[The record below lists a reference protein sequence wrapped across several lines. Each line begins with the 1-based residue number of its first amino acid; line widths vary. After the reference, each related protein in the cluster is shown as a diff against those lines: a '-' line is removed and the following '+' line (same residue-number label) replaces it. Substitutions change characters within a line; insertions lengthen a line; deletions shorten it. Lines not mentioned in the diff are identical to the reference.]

1 MSMTD
6 ILKKLNNGDFD
17 PNEGKVKDETQIPD
31 GTYNVSMSAVTH
43 GFWENSRTDYLRFDM
58 TVLDGKEAGRIEF
71 ITPTLAQKTSKG
83 KPMPDFV
90 LSRSIQTI
98 KIIGAMVGYQVPDD
112 PFITAMTNETE
123 AYEALKNGFMPYVGK
138 TLQMTIKSSP
148 NKKNPDHPY
157 RNYDF
162 AKLAQPKELS
172 VDGNQDPFADQAVKD
187 PNELTD
193 DDLPFGK

>member
-6 ILKKLNNGDFD
+6 ILKKLNSGDFD
-17 PNEGKVKDETQIPD
+17 PNEGKVKDETNIPD

-43 GFWENSRTDYLRFDM
+43 GVWKNSRTDYLRFDM

-123 AYEALKNGFMPYVGK
+123 AYEVLKNGFMPYVGK

-148 NKKNPDHPY
+148 KKKEQHRPNRKYHY
-157 RNYDF
+157 
-162 AKLAQPKELS
+162 AKLAQPKVAD
-172 VDGNQDPFADQAVKD
+172 VDSKQDPFADQKSGI
-187 PNELTD
+187 ELTD
-193 DDLPFGK
+193 DDLPFDK

>member
-6 ILKKLNNGDFD
+6 ILKKLNSGDFD
-17 PNEGKVKDETQIPD
+17 PNEGKVKDETNIPD

-43 GFWENSRTDYLRFDM
+43 GVWKNSRTDYLRFDM

-71 ITPTLAQKTSKG
+71 ITRTLAQKTSKG

-123 AYEALKNGFMPYVGK
+123 AYEVLKNGFMPYVGK

-148 NKKNPDHPY
+148 NKKDPDRPY

-162 AKLAQPKELS
+162 AKLAQPKVAD
-172 VDGNQDPFADQAVKD
+172 VDSKQDPFADQKSGI
-187 PNELTD
+187 ELTD

>member
-6 ILKKLNNGDFD
+6 ILKKLNSGDFD
-17 PNEGKVKDETQIPD
+17 PNEGKVKDETNIPD

-43 GFWENSRTDYLRFDM
+43 GVWKNSRTDYLRFDM

-83 KPMPDFV
+83 EPMPDFV

-123 AYEALKNGFMPYVGK
+123 AYEVLKNGFMPYVGK

-148 NKKNPDHPY
+148 NKKDPDRPY

-162 AKLAQPKELS
+162 AKLAQPKVAD
-172 VDGNQDPFADQAVKD
+172 VDSKQDPFADQKSGI
-187 PNELTD
+187 ELTD

>member
-6 ILKKLNNGDFD
+6 ILKKLNSGDFD
-17 PNEGKVKDETQIPD
+17 PNEGKVKDETNIPD

-43 GFWENSRTDYLRFDM
+43 GVWKNSRTDYLRFDM

-112 PFITAMTNETE
+112 SFITAMTNETE
-123 AYEALKNGFMPYVGK
+123 AYEVLKNGFMPYVGK

-148 NKKNPDHPY
+148 NKKDPDRPY

-162 AKLAQPKELS
+162 AKLAQPKVAD
-172 VDGNQDPFADQAVKD
+172 VDSKQDPFADQ
-187 PNELTD
+187 NSGIELTD
-193 DDLPFGK
+193 DDLPFDK

>member
-6 ILKKLNNGDFD
+6 ILKKLNSGDFD
-17 PNEGKVKDETQIPD
+17 PNEGKVKDETNIPD

-43 GFWENSRTDYLRFDM
+43 GVWKNSRTDYLRFDM

-123 AYEALKNGFMPYVGK
+123 AYEVLKNGFMPYVGK

-148 NKKNPDHPY
+148 NKKDPDRPY

-162 AKLAQPKELS
+162 AKLAQPKVAD
-172 VDGNQDPFADQAVKD
+172 VDDKQDPFADQ
-187 PNELTD
+187 NNGIELTD

>member
-6 ILKKLNNGDFD
+6 ILKKLNSGDFD
-17 PNEGKVKDETQIPD
+17 PNEGKVKDETNIPD

-43 GFWENSRTDYLRFDM
+43 GVWKNSRTDYLRFDM

-112 PFITAMTNETE
+112 PFITAMTNEGE
-123 AYEALKNGFMPYVGK
+123 KLIFKDG
-138 TLQMTIKSSP
+138 
-148 NKKNPDHPY
+148 
-157 RNYDF
+157 DF
-162 AKLAQPKELS
+162 
-172 VDGNQDPFADQAVKD
+172 NI
-187 PNELTD
+187 
-193 DDLPFGK
+193 

>member
-1 MSMTD
+1 MTD
-6 ILKKLNNGDFD
+6 ILKKLNSGDFD
-17 PNEGKVKDETQIPD
+17 PNEGKVKDETNIPD

-43 GFWENSRTDYLRFDM
+43 GVWKNSRTDYLRFDM

-112 PFITAMTNETE
+112 SFITAMTNETE
-123 AYEALKNGFMPYVGK
+123 AYEVLKNGFMPYVGK

-148 NKKNPDHPY
+148 NKKDPDRPY

-162 AKLAQPKELS
+162 AKLAQPKVAD
-172 VDGNQDPFADQAVKD
+172 VDSKQDPFADQ
-187 PNELTD
+187 NSGIELTD
-193 DDLPFGK
+193 DDLPFDK

>member
-6 ILKKLNNGDFD
+6 ILKKLNSGDFD
-17 PNEGKVKDETQIPD
+17 PNEGKVKDETNIPD

-43 GFWENSRTDYLRFDM
+43 GVWKNSRTDYLRFDM

-83 KPMPDFV
+83 KPMPDSV

-123 AYEALKNGFMPYVGK
+123 AYEVLKNGFMPYVGK

-148 NKKNPDHPY
+148 NKKDPDRPY

-162 AKLAQPKELS
+162 AKLAQPKVAD
-172 VDGNQDPFADQAVKD
+172 VDSKQDPFADQKSGI
-187 PNELTD
+187 ELTD

>member
-6 ILKKLNNGDFD
+6 ILKKLNSGDFD
-17 PNEGKVKDETQIPD
+17 PNEGKVKDETNIPD

-43 GFWENSRTDYLRFDM
+43 GVWKNSRTDYLRFDM

-83 KPMPDFV
+83 KPMSDFV

-123 AYEALKNGFMPYVGK
+123 AYEVLKNGFMPYVGK

-148 NKKNPDHPY
+148 NKKDPDRPY

-162 AKLAQPKELS
+162 AKLAQPKVAD
-172 VDGNQDPFADQAVKD
+172 VDSKQDPFADQKSGI
-187 PNELTD
+187 ELTD

>member
-6 ILKKLNNGDFD
+6 ILKKLNSGDFD
-17 PNEGKVKDETQIPD
+17 PNEGKVKDETNIPD

-43 GFWENSRTDYLRFDM
+43 GVWKNSRTDYLRFDM
-58 TVLDGKEAGRIEF
+58 TVLDGKETGRIEF

-123 AYEALKNGFMPYVGK
+123 AYEVLKNGFMPYVGK

-148 NKKNPDHPY
+148 NKKDPDRPY

-162 AKLAQPKELS
+162 AKLAQPKVAD
-172 VDGNQDPFADQAVKD
+172 VDSKQDPFADQKSGI
-187 PNELTD
+187 ELTD
-193 DDLPFGK
+193 DDIPFGK

>member
-6 ILKKLNNGDFD
+6 ILKKLNSGDFD
-17 PNEGKVKDETQIPD
+17 PNEGKVKDETNIPD

-43 GFWENSRTDYLRFDM
+43 GVWKNSRTDYLRFDM
-58 TVLDGKEAGRIEF
+58 TVLDGKEAGKIEF

-123 AYEALKNGFMPYVGK
+123 AYEVLKNGFMPYVGK

-148 NKKNPDHPY
+148 NKKDPDRPY

-162 AKLAQPKELS
+162 AKLAQPKVAD
-172 VDGNQDPFADQAVKD
+172 VDSKQDPFADQKSGI
-187 PNELTD
+187 ELTD

>member
-6 ILKKLNNGDFD
+6 ILKKLNSGDFD
-17 PNEGKVKDETQIPD
+17 PNEGKVKDETNIPD

-43 GFWENSRTDYLRFDM
+43 GVWKNSRTDYLRFDM

-83 KPMPDFV
+83 NPMPDSV

-123 AYEALKNGFMPYVGK
+123 AYEVLKNGFMPYVGK

-148 NKKNPDHPY
+148 NKKDPDRPY

-162 AKLAQPKELS
+162 AKLAQPKVAD
-172 VDGNQDPFADQAVKD
+172 VDSKQDPFADQKSGI
-187 PNELTD
+187 ELTD
-193 DDLPFGK
+193 DDLPFDK

>member
-6 ILKKLNNGDFD
+6 ILKKLNSGDFD
-17 PNEGKVKDETQIPD
+17 PNEGKVKDETNIPD

-43 GFWENSRTDYLRFDM
+43 GVWKNSRTDYLRFDM

-98 KIIGAMVGYQVPDD
+98 KIIGAMVGYAVPDD

-123 AYEALKNGFMPYVGK
+123 AYEVLKNGFMPYVGK
-138 TLQMTIKSSP
+138 TLQMTIKSGP
-148 NKKNPDHPY
+148 NKKDPDRPY

-162 AKLAQPKELS
+162 AKLAQPKVAD
-172 VDGNQDPFADQAVKD
+172 VDSKQDPFADQKSGI
-187 PNELTD
+187 ELTD
-193 DDLPFGK
+193 DDLPFDK

>member
-1 MSMTD
+1 MTD
-6 ILKKLNNGDFD
+6 ILKKLNSGDFD
-17 PNEGKVKDETQIPD
+17 PNEGKVKDETNIPD

-43 GFWENSRTDYLRFDM
+43 GVWENSRTDYLRFDM

-123 AYEALKNGFMPYVGK
+123 AYEVLKNGFMPYVGK

-148 NKKNPDHPY
+148 NKKDPDRPY

-162 AKLAQPKELS
+162 AKLAQPKVAD
-172 VDGNQDPFADQAVKD
+172 VDSKQDPFADQKSGI
-187 PNELTD
+187 ELTD
-193 DDLPFGK
+193 DDLPFSK

>member
-6 ILKKLNNGDFD
+6 ILKKLNSGDFD
-17 PNEGKVKDETQIPD
+17 PNEGKVKDETNIPD

-43 GFWENSRTDYLRFDM
+43 GVWKNSRTDYLRFDM

-123 AYEALKNGFMPYVGK
+123 AYEVLRNDFMPYVGK

-148 NKKNPDHPY
+148 NKKDPDRPY

-162 AKLAQPKELS
+162 AKLAQPKAAD
-172 VDGNQDPFADQAVKD
+172 VDSKQDPFADQKSGI
-187 PNELTD
+187 ELTD

>member
-6 ILKKLNNGDFD
+6 ILKKLNSGDFD
-17 PNEGKVKDETQIPD
+17 PNEGKVKDETNIPD

-43 GFWENSRTDYLRFDM
+43 GVWKNSRTDYLRFDM

-112 PFITAMTNETE
+112 SFITAMTNETE
-123 AYEALKNGFMPYVGK
+123 AYELLKNGFMPYVGK

-148 NKKNPDHPY
+148 NKKDPDRPY

-162 AKLAQPKELS
+162 AKLAQPKVAD
-172 VDGNQDPFADQAVKD
+172 VDSKQDPFADQ
-187 PNELTD
+187 NSGIELTD
-193 DDLPFGK
+193 DDLPFDK

>member
-6 ILKKLNNGDFD
+6 ILKKLNSGDFD
-17 PNEGKVKDETQIPD
+17 PNEGKVKDETNIPD

-43 GFWENSRTDYLRFDM
+43 GVWKNSRTDYLRFDM

-112 PFITAMTNETE
+112 PFITAITNETE
-123 AYEALKNGFMPYVGK
+123 AYEVLKNSFMPYVGK

-148 NKKNPDHPY
+148 NKKDPDRPY

-162 AKLAQPKELS
+162 AKLAQPKVAD
-172 VDGNQDPFADQAVKD
+172 VDSKQDPFADQKSGI
-187 PNELTD
+187 ELTD